1 MPTDDV
7 RQSAERTT
15 RVSRADIHDLANHI
29 GAVIGFLS
37 LAALDLTAS
46 DPAYESV
53 VDAQA
58 AADRAAQL
66 LNTIR
71 SRSED

>member
-1 MPTDDV
+1 M
-7 RQSAERTT
+7 SADAGRTT
-15 RVSRADIHDLANHI
+15 RVSRADIHDLANHL
-29 GAVIGFLS
+29 GAVVGFLS
-37 LAALDLTAS
+37 LAAMDLTPS

-58 AADRAAQL
+58 ASDRALAL
-66 LNTIR
+66 LNEIR